1 MNMKKN
7 ISIMAFAAAA
17 MLCCG
22 CSDWTTP
29 ENLNFHPQTPEQK
42 DPAAYAE
49 YINAVKAF
57 KETEHN
63 VMIVTMKGTSQY
75 PSSQSQ
81 HIMAMPD
88 SADYVCVKIEDKL
101 HEVIAAEIPAVLEKK
116 GTKSLV
122 YVDYAVIAEAWTAL
136 EDERADKGEAPGTDE
151 QLAAFFKEQADL
163 QLARCNEYG
172 FAGVMVSFQG
182 TKVAGYAYN
191 SQNAYMQAVKAFHE
205 ANPEKE
211 LVFRGAARNVIDQ
224 DFLQEFKYIII
235 VAGEERKLSLL
246 PGRVLG
252 SSAPKDR
259 VIMELTVPS
268 ADVPEQLGM
277 SPVEAA
283 GWLWTEVENTSFTP
297 RGLCVENGHDDYFCK
312 DMAFRNIRAAI
323 TILNTPP
330 TVEE

>member
-29 ENLNFHPQTPEQK
+29 ENLDFHPQTPEQQ

-49 YINAVKAF
+49 YINAVKAY
-57 KETEHN
+57 KETDHN
-63 VMIVTMKGTSQY
+63 VMIVSMEGTSQY

-88 SADYVCVKIEDKL
+88 SADYICVRIEDRL

-116 GTKSLV
+116 GTKTLA
-122 YVDYAVIAEAWTAL
+122 YVDYAVIASAWTTL
-136 EDERADKGEAPGTDE
+136 EDERADRGEAPGTDE
-151 QLAAFFKEQADL
+151 QLAAFFKEQAEL
-163 QLARCNEYG
+163 QLARCTEYG
-172 FAGVMVSFQG
+172 FSGVLVSFQG
-182 TKVAGYAYN
+182 TKVTGYPYN
-191 SQNAYMQAVKAFHE
+191 SQDAYMKAVKAFHE
-205 ANPEKE
+205 ANPDKE

-224 DFLQEFKYIII
+224 EFLQEFKYIVI

-252 SSAPKDR
+252 STAPKDR

-268 ADVPEQLGM
+268 ADVPEQVGM

-283 GWLWTEVENTSFTP
+283 NWLWTETGNTSFTA
-297 RGLCVENGHDDYFCK
+297 RGLCVENAHDDYFCK
-312 DMAFRNIRAAI
+312 EMAFKNIRAAI
-323 TILNTPP
+323 TVLNTPP
-330 TVEE
+330 AVEE

>member
-63 VMIVTMKGTSQY
+63 VMIVTMEGTSQY

-151 QLAAFFKEQADL
+151 QLAAFFKEQADI

-211 LVFRGAARNVIDQ
+211 LVFRGVSWKASSLTSAAPTLIRTLRTGSLKSSEKQWNASRKNRNGSTATTVMQRYRSKIPCPMHAASACHCTA
-224 DFLQEFKYIII
+224 Y
-235 VAGEERKLSLL
+235 L
-246 PGRVLG
+246 P
-252 SSAPKDR
+252 S
-259 VIMELTVPS
+259 
-268 ADVPEQLGM
+268 
-277 SPVEAA
+277 
-283 GWLWTEVENTSFTP
+283 
-297 RGLCVENGHDDYFCK
+297 
-312 DMAFRNIRAAI
+312 
-323 TILNTPP
+323 
-330 TVEE
+330 